1 MTQTVYEAEAFKLFL
16 LVFARVTG
24 LMVSAPVLGSSNY
37 PNTAKIAFSALVALL
52 ITPTIPALDG
62 PLPQEGFP
70 FAVMGLAEAAVGVA
84 MGLVLT
90 MVFAA
95 VQVGGQIMDLQTG
108 FGMMNIFN
116 PTFESQFPVF
126 GFVLFLLAVLYMLA
140 FGWHHYMVKGLV
152 DSYRA
157 VPLGGVVFRPEAF
170 LVASRWGHAM
180 FVDGLMIA
188 APVAAAMVMA
198 YATLGLLGRV
208 VPQTV
213 GGTLIYSVRDEGYS
227 LERDFGQ
234 AGVRTSKT
242 TSACARSSTRAL
254 QPSMSTT
261 SEASKSATTARPA
274 VDGATDVPETN
285 PDDG

>member
-1 MTQTVYEAEAFKLFL
+1 ML
-16 LVFARVTG
+16 
-24 LMVSAPVLGSSNY
+24 

-208 VPQTV
+208 VPQIQLFVIGFPIT
-213 GGTLIYSVRDEGYS
+213 IS
-227 LERDFGQ
+227 LGLFLTGCMI
-234 AGVRTSKT
+234 GVYLKF
-242 TSACARSSTRAL
+242 L
-254 QPSMSTT
+254 
-261 SEASKSATTARPA
+261 
-274 VDGATDVPETN
+274 DGAFYRSFQDAMTLVR
-285 PDDG
+285 GMG